1 MSLTRE
7 KIFDAALR
15 LADEQG
21 MAALSMRKVA
31 AAVGVEAMSLYN
43 HVENKG
49 DLLDGLTARVFEE
62 VALPDPGLAWDDRL
76 RWLAERLHASFAR
89 HPVVVRALAAQD
101 ANPRSPGALRVID
114 ALLKTLLDA
123 GLPDEAAARSYRSLL
138 GMLFGSV
145 LTGTAAPGAGVARA
159 EPVGA
164 WFRRMVTAEELPS
177 LHRLLPALEAGDCVQ
192 DFEYQLE
199 LLITGLRPVKPAG
212 PPRRPAR
219 S

>member
-1 MSLTRE
+1 MALTRE
-7 KIFDAALR
+7 KVLDAALR

-21 MAALSMRKVA
+21 LAALSMRKVA

-43 HVENKG
+43 HVSNKG

-62 VALPDPGLAWDDRL
+62 VALPDPALPWDVRL
-76 RWLAERLHASFAR
+76 RSLAAGLHASFTR

-101 ANPRSPGALRVID
+101 ANPRSAGALRVID
-114 ALLKTLLDA
+114 AVLHALLDA
-123 GLPDEAAARSYRSLL
+123 GLSEETAARSYRSLL

-145 LTGTAAPGAGVARA
+145 LTGTATPAGPGSPTVRD
-159 EPVGA
+159 EPVVA

-177 LHRLLPALEAGDCVQ
+177 LHRVLPALESGDCVQ
-192 DFEYQLE
+192 DFGYQLD
-199 LLITGLRPVKPAG
+199 LLIGGLHH
-212 PPRRPAR
+212 

>member
-7 KIFDAALR
+7 EILDAALR
-15 LADEQG
+15 LADERG

-62 VALPDPGLAWDDRL
+62 VTLPDPATHWDARL
-76 RWLAERLHASFAR
+76 RSLAEGLHASFSR

-114 ALLKTLLDA
+114 ALLGALLDA
-123 GLPDEAAARSYRSLL
+123 GLAEEAAARSYRSLL

-145 LTGTAAPGAGVARA
+145 LTGTAGTATPAVRA
-159 EPVGA
+159 EPVAA
-164 WFRRMVTAEELPS
+164 WFRRTVTAAELPS
-177 LHRLLPALEAGDCVQ
+177 LHRVLPALEAGDCVQ
-192 DFEYQLE
+192 DFEYQLD
-199 LLITGLRPVKPAG
+199 LLIAGLRRG
-212 PPRRPAR
+212 
-219 S
+219 

>member
-1 MSLTRE
+1 MSLTR
-7 KIFDAALR
+7 KKVLDTALR

-21 MAALSMRKVA
+21 LAALSMRKVA
-31 AAVGVEAMSLYN
+31 AAAGVEAMSLYN

-62 VALPDPGLAWDDRL
+62 VPLPDPASSWDARL
-76 RWLAERLHASFAR
+76 RSLAEGLHASFTR

-101 ANPRSPGALRVID
+101 ANPRSAGALRVID
-114 ALLKTLLDA
+114 ALLRALLDA
-123 GLPDEAAARSYRSLL
+123 GLDEEAAARSYRSLL

-145 LTGTAAPGAGVARA
+145 LTGAAGTGSKAERA

-164 WFRRMVTAEELPS
+164 WFRRTVTAEQLPS
-177 LHRLLPALEAGDCVQ
+177 LHRVLPALEAGDCVQ

-199 LLITGLRPVKPAG
+199 LLIGGLA
-212 PPRRPAR
+212 PAR
-219 S
+219 G

>member
-1 MSLTRE
+1 MSLNRE
-7 KIFDAALR
+7 KILDAALR

-21 MAALSMRKVA
+21 LPALSMRKVA

-49 DLLDGLTARVFEE
+49 DLLDGLTARLFEE
-62 VALPDPGLAWDDRL
+62 VALPDPAVRWDDRL
-76 RWLAERLHASFAR
+76 RSLAEGLHASFSR

-101 ANPRSPGALRVID
+101 ANPRSAGALRVID
-114 ALLKTLLDA
+114 AVLKAFLDA
-123 GLPDEAAARSYRSLL
+123 GLPDEAAARGYRSLL

-145 LTGTAAPGAGVARA
+145 LVGTTATGTGAVRA
-159 EPVGA
+159 EPVVA

-177 LHRLLPALEAGDCVQ
+177 LHRVLPALEAGDCVQ

-199 LLITGLRPVKPAG
+199 VFTAGLRRASAG
-212 PPRRPAR
+212 GPHP
-219 S
+219 

>member
-1 MSLTRE
+1 MALTRAE
-7 KIFDAALR
+7 ILDAALR

-21 MAALSMRKVA
+21 LAALSMRKVA

-62 VALPDPGLAWDDRL
+62 VALPDPAAHWDERL
-76 RWLAERLHASFAR
+76 RALAGGLHASFSR

-101 ANPRSPGALRVID
+101 ANPRSAGALRVID
-114 ALLKTLLDA
+114 ALLKALLDA
-123 GLPDEAAARSYRSLL
+123 GLSEAAAARSYRSLL

-145 LTGTAAPGAGVARA
+145 LTGTAGTGTPAVPA
-159 EPVGA
+159 EPVVA
-164 WFRRMVTAEELPS
+164 YFRRMVTAADLPS
-177 LHRLLPALEAGDCVQ
+177 LGRVLPALEAGDCVQ

-199 LLITGLRPVKPAG
+199 LLISGLFRRG
-212 PPRRPAR
+212 PNG
-219 S
+219 

>member
-7 KIFDAALR
+7 KILDAALR

-62 VALPDPGLAWDDRL
+62 VALPDPALPWDDRL
-76 RWLAERLHASFAR
+76 RSLAEDLYASFVR

-101 ANPRSPGALRVID
+101 ANPRSAGALRVID
-114 ALLKTLLDA
+114 ALLRALLDA
-123 GLPDEAAARSYRSLL
+123 GLTEEAAARSYRSLL

-145 LTGTAAPGAGVARA
+145 LTRTTGPGAKAARA
-159 EPVGA
+159 EPVVA
-164 WFRRMVTAEELPS
+164 YFRRMVAAGELPS
-177 LHRLLPALEAGDCVQ
+177 LQRVLPALESGDCVQ

-199 LLITGLRPVKPAG
+199 LLIGGLAPVRG
-212 PPRRPAR
+212 
-219 S
+219 

>member
-1 MSLTRE
+1 MSLNRG
-7 KIFDAALR
+7 KVLDAALR

-21 MAALSMRKVA
+21 LAALSMRKVA

-43 HVENKG
+43 HVSNKG

-62 VALPDPGLAWDDRL
+62 VDVPDPALPWESRVRLLADGLY
-76 RWLAERLHASFAR
+76 ASFAR

-101 ANPRSPGALRVID
+101 ANPRSAGALRVID
-114 ALLKTLLDA
+114 ALLHALLDA
-123 GLPDEAAARSYRSLL
+123 GLSEEATARAYRSLL

-145 LTGTAAPGAGVARA
+145 LTGTAGGVAAKAERA

-164 WFRRMVTAEELPS
+164 YFRRMATPSELPS
-177 LHRLLPALEAGDCVQ
+177 LHRVLPALESGDCVQ
-192 DFEYQLE
+192 DFEYQLN
-199 LLITGLRPVKPAG
+199 LLIGGLGSA
-212 PPRRPAR
+212 

>member
-1 MSLTRE
+1 MSLNRG
-7 KIFDAALR
+7 KVLDAALR

-21 MAALSMRKVA
+21 LAALSMRKVA

-43 HVENKG
+43 HVSNKG

-62 VALPDPGLAWDDRL
+62 VDVPDPALPWESRVRLLADGLY
-76 RWLAERLHASFAR
+76 ASFAR

-101 ANPRSPGALRVID
+101 ANPRSAGALRVID
-114 ALLKTLLDA
+114 ALLHALLDA
-123 GLPDEAAARSYRSLL
+123 GLSEEATARAYRSLL

-145 LTGTAAPGAGVARA
+145 LTGAAGGVAAKAERA

-164 WFRRMVTAEELPS
+164 YFRRMATPSELPS
-177 LHRLLPALEAGDCVQ
+177 LHRVLPALESGDCVQ
-192 DFEYQLE
+192 DFEYQLN
-199 LLITGLRPVKPAG
+199 LLIGGLGSA
-212 PPRRPAR
+212 